1 MMPWNRKEVWMGA
14 NAQKFSEIK
23 NALAHSQ
30 IEYAY
35 DIKSSAGRVGRLGAL
50 RGTGFAAVSAM
61 PGSPERDQLYYVYV
75 HKYDSDKAWKVLRK
89 LIG

>member
-1 MMPWNRKEVWMGA
+1 MHKN
-14 NAQKFSEIK
+14 FSEIK

-30 IEYAY
+30 IEWRYEIAFSRARG
-35 DIKSSAGRVGRLGAL
+35 KAWRAPGNRVCCRERHAGES
-50 RGTGFAAVSAM
+50 GT
-61 PGSPERDQLYYVYV
+61 DQLYYVYV